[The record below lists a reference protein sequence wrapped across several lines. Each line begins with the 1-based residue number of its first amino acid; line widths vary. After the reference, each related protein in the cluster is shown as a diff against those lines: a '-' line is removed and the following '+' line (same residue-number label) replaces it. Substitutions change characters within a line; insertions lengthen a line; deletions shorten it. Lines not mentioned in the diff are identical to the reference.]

1 MAELDAQRE
10 SKACT
15 YETIPDILNII
26 LNHPLLQL
34 RRDYRE
40 QFINTDQYYIYSAV
54 KTQVIAILLSDL
66 KTPVV

>member
-1 MAELDAQRE
+1 MRC
-10 SKACT
+10 SHPVHK
-15 YETIPDILNII
+15 TIPDILNII

-34 RRDYRE
+34 RRDYKE

-66 KTPVV
+66 KWLENVRR